1 MSELGQVSLSFE
13 GTAGLVMHS
22 ARTVDPFDPLTKQI
36 KSITSKRKKT
46 EDDQELIRRLEWE
59 AGLYMD
65 DTLGPYVPAENIER
79 CFRDA
84 GTVTRDGKQIQR
96 AFLIEDER
104 LPLLYRGPRDVP
116 GLWGEAYALT
126 KPVRV
131 QSSRTLRCRPLFREW
146 SLDFTGRLDESLLD
160 FDAFKA
166 IVQRAGQMIGLCDF
180 RPRYGRF
187 EAKVARA

>member
-1 MSELGQVSLSFE
+1 VSDLGQVTLTFE
-13 GTAGLVMHS
+13 GTAALVMHS

-46 EDDQELIRRLEWE
+46 EEDQELIRRLEWE

-65 DTLGPYVPAENIER
+65 NDLGPYVPAENIER

-84 GTVTRDGKQIQR
+84 GSVTRDGKNVQR
-96 AFLIEDER
+96 AFLIEDDR
-104 LPLLYRGPRDVP
+104 LPLLYRGPRDVS
-116 GLWGEAYALT
+116 GLWDGEYTLT

-131 QSSRTLRCRPLFREW
+131 QSARTLRCRPLFREW
-146 SLDFTGRLDESLLD
+146 SLEFVGRLDESLLD
-160 FDAFKA
+160 FDAFKT
-166 IVQRAGQMIGLCDF
+166 IVARAGQMIGLCDF